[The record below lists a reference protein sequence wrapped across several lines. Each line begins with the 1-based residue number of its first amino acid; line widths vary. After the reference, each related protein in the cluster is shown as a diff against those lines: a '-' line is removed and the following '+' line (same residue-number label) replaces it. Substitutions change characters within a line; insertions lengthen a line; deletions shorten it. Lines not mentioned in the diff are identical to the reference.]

1 MVGVVSR
8 RHITPS
14 VDLDT
19 IPNQQPPMSDANS
32 CASCTSSSITA
43 DCSVDAVMRKSPTA
57 QAVLDRFGI
66 DTCCGG
72 SASLREA
79 ALHAHLDP
87 ALVLEAITA
96 PQPVAVVAPRTL
108 PQATSCGCG
117 CR

>member
-1 MVGVVSR
+1 
-8 RHITPS
+8 
-14 VDLDT
+14 
-19 IPNQQPPMSDANS
+19 MSDAKACPS
-32 CASCTSSSITA
+32 CANSTITA
-43 DCSVDAVMRKSPTA
+43 DCSVDAVMQKSPTA

-72 SASLREA
+72 SASLRDA

-87 ALVLEAITA
+87 AMVLDALNAQQPIATA
-96 PQPVAVVAPRTL
+96 SAAPRIL